1 MTDVVA
7 VGEGQTEEVFISTV
21 LAPYLGEKGVFL
33 HPRLIATSQ
42 HGRGGA
48 LSGERVVRALR
59 NTLLERRDTF
69 VTTFF
74 DLFRLPGSFPGQV
87 QAQAH
92 PDPLVRAETIEAQL
106 TIAVLAAADCRPERF
121 IAHVQPHEFEALL
134 FSDPQRVAE
143 ADPGWGSYAVALV
156 EVRAAAAE
164 PGAHQRR
171 RRHTPFGA
179 AEGSPSA
186 LREDVTRP
194 PPGEGYRA
202 RPHSKRVCPFRPLAE
217 PSGDPQG
224 AVICTP
230 RWRPR
235 LRFGTVAPRG

>member
-156 EVRAAAAE
+156 EVRAAAQSPE
-164 PGAHQRR
+164 HINDGEDTH
-171 RRHTPFGA
+171 
-179 AEGSPSA
+179 PSA
-186 LREDVTRP
+186 RLKVLRP
-194 PPGEGYRA
+194 PYEKTLHG
-202 RPHSKRVCPFRPLAE
+202 
-217 PSGDPQG
+217 
-224 AVICTP
+224 
-230 RWRPR
+230 PR
-235 LRFGTVAPRG
+235 LVKAIGLDRIRSECVHFGRWLSRLETLKAP